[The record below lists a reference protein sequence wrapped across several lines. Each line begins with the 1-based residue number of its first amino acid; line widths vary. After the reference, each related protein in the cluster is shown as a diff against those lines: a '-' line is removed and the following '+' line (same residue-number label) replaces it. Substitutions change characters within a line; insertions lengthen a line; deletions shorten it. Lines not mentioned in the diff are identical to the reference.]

1 MIENVDKCVG
11 KGEVESSILSGSTT
25 KFNSNNSALVR
36 VAFRKELTY
45 RHLFGRI
52 FGRSDERPA
61 E

>member
-1 MIENVDKCVG
+1 MIEKIDKCVG

-25 KFNSNNSALVR
+25 EFNSNNSVLAR
-36 VAFRKELTY
+36 VAFRKELAY

-52 FGRSDERPA
+52 FGRSDERSA